1 MGRSSIQLK
10 RKNNPIA
17 VVFKAEALT
26 KYIFLI
32 TNNDNVF
39 PKRYRYDLVQKL
51 HNTSLEL
58 ETAII
63 EAVNMKPKFRKEIKK
78 KIKKIEYAID
88 QCRHLGALMI
98 ITNSIITLKNPE
110 EYARLY
116 ADLTKSLQAYYSN
129 TKAKFNTYPTKKEY
143 YKKRKHEYL
152 QYKITKLNNI
162 ASWNDSYYRDSDGFY
177 MLIKKL

>member
-63 EAVNMKPKFRKEIKK
+63 ESKSVTTTPCPNISPNVSAYSCENSFNSPIGEYFLRITSPSLAVNISKGSPSLILRVFLIS
-78 KIKKIEYAID
+78 
-88 QCRHLGALMI
+88 LGITTLPRSSILLTIPVALI
-98 ITNSIITLKNPE
+98 
-110 EYARLY
+110 Y
-116 ADLTKSLQAYYSN
+116 
-129 TKAKFNTYPTKKEY
+129 
-143 YKKRKHEYL
+143 
-152 QYKITKLNNI
+152 
-162 ASWNDSYYRDSDGFY
+162 
-177 MLIKKL
+177 